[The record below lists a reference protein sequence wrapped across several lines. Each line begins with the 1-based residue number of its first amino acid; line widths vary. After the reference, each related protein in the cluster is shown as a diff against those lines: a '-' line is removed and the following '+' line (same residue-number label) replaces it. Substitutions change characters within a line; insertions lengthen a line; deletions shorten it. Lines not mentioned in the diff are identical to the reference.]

1 MKWDAGLYDSTQGVR
16 VNAGTDLMEIASI
29 RNTDSILD
37 IGCGTGTLTIELAR
51 RADRG
56 FVVGIDPSPEM
67 LEKAK
72 EKSAS
77 ANNISLSLMA
87 AQDMDFTNRF
97 DLVFSNLALQWVK
110 EQKETMLLVHKAL
123 KQRGRI
129 AFQIPAMDFCP
140 EFFENINGALAEHK
154 LERFYSDWQY
164 PWYFPAKEEYE
175 NMLITV
181 GFRNVSVFYKYYRS
195 VFEGTGEVLK
205 WLMSAGLRP
214 YLSAL
219 PVREQEYF
227 KYAVAMRF
235 ETSRTDDGIE
245 LNFRRLFAFGEK

>member
-1 MKWDAGLYDSTQGVR
+1 MKWDAGLYDSTQGGR
-16 VNAGTDLMEIASI
+16 INAGTDLMEMAGIK
-29 RNTDSILD
+29 NTDSILD
-37 IGCGTGTLTIELAR
+37 IGCGTGTFTVELAR

-77 ANNISLSLMA
+77 AKNMALMLIA
-87 AQDMDFTNRF
+87 AQDMDFTDRF

-110 EQKETMLLVHKAL
+110 EQKGTTMLVHKAL
-123 KQRGRI
+123 KQLGRI
-129 AFQIPAMDFCP
+129 AFQIPAIDFCP
-140 EFFENINGALAEHK
+140 EFFENINSALAERK
-154 LERFYSDWQY
+154 LERFYSDGKY

-175 NMLITV
+175 DMLV
-181 GFRNVSVFYKYYRS
+181 MAGFRNVRVFYKCYQS
-195 VFEGTGEVLK
+195 VFESTGEVLK

-219 PVREQEYF
+219 PAREQEYF

-235 ETSRTDDGIE
+235 ENSRTDNGIE
-245 LNFRRLFAFGEK
+245 LNFRRLFAFAEK